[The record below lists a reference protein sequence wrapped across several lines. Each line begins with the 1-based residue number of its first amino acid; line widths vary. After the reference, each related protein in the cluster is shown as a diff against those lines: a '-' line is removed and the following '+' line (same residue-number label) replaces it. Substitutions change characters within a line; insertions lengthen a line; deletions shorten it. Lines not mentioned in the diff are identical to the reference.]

1 MIVLN
6 DFTKLIY
13 GNKGLL
19 IELANDCP
27 SLNKKTKQS
36 FAEHLTWLCELKEV
50 AGSSD
55 ARAKIH
61 CLINFFD
68 IIDRNQFTCLGRYIN
83 EIQEINKT
91 VSTNRGIVGEY
102 PMIDTVKY
110 VKSINSKI
118 ETLQNYITKNLEIL
132 SNIKLG
138 LSEIYDNV

>member
-1 MIVLN
+1 MIVPN
-6 DFTKLIY
+6 DFTKLIRD
-13 GNKGLL
+13 NKELL

-27 SLNKKTKQS
+27 SLNKRTKQS

-50 AGSSD
+50 PSSSD
-55 ARAKIH
+55 ARAKLH

-68 IIDRNQFTCLGRYIN
+68 IIDRNQFTCLGRYVN
-83 EIQEINKT
+83 EIQEINKL
-91 VSTNRGIVGEY
+91 VSIKRGIVGEY
-102 PMIDTVKY
+102 PMLDTAEY
-110 VKSINSKI
+110 VKRLNNKI

>member
-1 MIVLN
+1 MIVPN

-13 GNKGLL
+13 DNKELL

-50 AGSSD
+50 TCSD

-138 LSEIYDNV
+138 LSEIYERL